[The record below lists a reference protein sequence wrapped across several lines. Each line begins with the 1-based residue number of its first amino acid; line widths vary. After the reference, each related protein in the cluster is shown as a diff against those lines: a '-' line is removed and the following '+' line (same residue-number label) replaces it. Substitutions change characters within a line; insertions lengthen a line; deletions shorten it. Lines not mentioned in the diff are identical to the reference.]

1 MHFVLKLIIGNFHQ
15 IYSIGF
21 YRGGGLDKNYMNF
34 GAW

>member
-21 YRGGGLDKNYMNF
+21 WGGGLDKNYMNLVF
-34 GAW
+34 C